1 MLQEQFIKNFESE
14 TGWLLR
20 FENEFAI
27 FTHNAQ
33 TSEIDFQLNAIFWF
47 MQICNCEPPTAID
60 ILNSTRMK
68 ICSTPNLILT
78 VKIKHNLKF
87 D

>member
-1 MLQEQFIKNFESE
+1 MTQEQFSKIFEFDYNWSV
-14 TGWLLR
+14 R

-33 TSEIDFQLNAIFWF
+33 TSEIDFQLNSIFWF
-47 MQICNCEPPTAID
+47 MKICNCEPPTAID
-60 ILNSTRMK
+60 ILNSTWMK
-68 ICSTPNLILT
+68 IRSTPNLILT